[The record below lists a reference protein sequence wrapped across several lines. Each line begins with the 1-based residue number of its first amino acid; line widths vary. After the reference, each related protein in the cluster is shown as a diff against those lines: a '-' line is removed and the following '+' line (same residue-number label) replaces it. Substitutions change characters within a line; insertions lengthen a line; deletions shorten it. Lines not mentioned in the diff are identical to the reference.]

1 MRSDSVIVKDINQ
14 RDNENDNEIE
24 EEEDSCDEAEHI
36 PTNEEALSAIKL
48 LKTLYY
54 RQRETSPQIID
65 KVRELEMDIEKQ
77 FWRAKTVQRKIAD
90 FFH

>member
-1 MRSDSVIVKDINQ
+1 MRSDSDIVEDIKQ

-24 EEEDSCDEAEHI
+24 EEEDSCDEAEHV
-36 PTNEEALSAIKL
+36 PTNEEAPSAITL
-48 LKTLYY
+48 LKTYY

-65 KVRELEMDIEKQ
+65 KVRELEMDIEKL
-77 FWRAKTVQRKIAD
+77 FWRAKTVQRKITD